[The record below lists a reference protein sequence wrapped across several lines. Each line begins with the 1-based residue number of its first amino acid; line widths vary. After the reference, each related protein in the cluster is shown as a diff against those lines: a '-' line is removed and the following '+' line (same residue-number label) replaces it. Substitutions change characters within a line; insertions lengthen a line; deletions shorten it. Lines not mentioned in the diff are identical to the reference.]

1 MGKDKHFLVSEQS
14 GNLKTNTYDM
24 HTGDMQD
31 IVLEFG
37 VKKVK

>member
-1 MGKDKHFLVSEQS
+1 MGKDERFLVSEQS
-14 GNLKTNTYDM
+14 GNLKTNTYDI
-24 HTGDMQD
+24 HTGHMQD

>member
-1 MGKDKHFLVSEQS
+1 MGKDERFLVSEQS

-31 IVLEFG
+31 IDFEFG